1 MSAVAGIAV
10 PGAQHWLSFQ
20 IAAQLYAVPLADVSE
35 VVRTGELTPVP
46 GAAADLLGVRL
57 LRGRIVP
64 VLDGCLRLG
73 LPAWPVADSQR
84 NRIVM
89 LSHGS
94 HLVGL
99 RVDDIG
105 ELLRI
110 ADADVAPPPPG
121 RASRTDDPV
130 SGVLAWQGGFV
141 ALLDVR
147 RLCRL
152 QQEHGDAA

>member
-1 MSAVAGIAV
+1 MSAVAGV
-10 PGAQHWLSFQ
+10 TVSKDQHWLSFH
-20 IAAQLYAVPLADVSE
+20 IGAQLYAAPLADVSE
-35 VVRTGELTPVP
+35 VIRPGELTPVP
-46 GAAADLLGVRL
+46 GAAADLLGIRL

-73 LPAWPVADSQR
+73 LPVLPAADPE
-84 NRIVM
+84 RIRVVM

-99 RVDDIG
+99 QVDDIG

-110 ADADVAPPPPG
+110 DGGEIAPPPPG
-121 RASRTDDPV
+121 RASRPDDPV
-130 SGVLAWQGGFV
+130 SGVLAWKGEFA
-141 ALLDVR
+141 ALLDIR

-152 QQEHGDAA
+152 QQEGGDGA